1 MVPSGLPHF
10 PVQSRSNT
18 ASLSGFDRPSG
29 NRVPEDRKTEVSPIA
44 KFQKFAAAFVVAALP
59 FIAGPA
65 AAESYPTDELYQPG
79 KLPEKVLG
87 NPDAKVTVVEYA
99 SLTCGHCGNFHAT
112 TFGALKKDY
121 IDTGK
126 IRFIYRDFPLDP
138 LAMGAAMLARCA
150 PDDKYFAFLSLL
162 YEQQKTWA
170 YSDKPAEALLAIAK
184 QVGFTQESFE
194 ACLTNQELLDGLTSV
209 RQRAA
214 DNFGVKSTPTFFING
229 EIFRGARTIEEFAEK
244 LDPHLD

>member
-1 MVPSGLPHF
+1 MSP
-10 PVQSRSNT
+10 
-18 ASLSGFDRPSG
+18 
-29 NRVPEDRKTEVSPIA
+29 NRT
-44 KFQKFAAAFVVAALP
+44 FQRIAAAVIIAALP

-65 AAESYPTDELYQPG
+65 AAESYPIDELHAPG

-87 NPDAKVTVVEYA
+87 SEDAEVTVVEYA
-99 SLTCGHCGNFHAT
+99 SLTCSHCGNFHVD
-112 TFGALKKDY
+112 TFGALKRDY

-126 IRFIYRDFPLDP
+126 IRYIYRDFPLNP

-150 PDDKYFAFLSLL
+150 PDDRFFDFLSLL
-162 YEQQKTWA
+162 YEQQRTWA
-170 YSDKPAEALLAIAK
+170 YSDKPADALLTIAK

-209 RQRAA
+209 RQRAEEK
-214 DNFGVKSTPTFFING
+214 FGIRSTPTFFING
-229 EIFRGARTIEEFAEK
+229 EVMRGARTIEEFAAE